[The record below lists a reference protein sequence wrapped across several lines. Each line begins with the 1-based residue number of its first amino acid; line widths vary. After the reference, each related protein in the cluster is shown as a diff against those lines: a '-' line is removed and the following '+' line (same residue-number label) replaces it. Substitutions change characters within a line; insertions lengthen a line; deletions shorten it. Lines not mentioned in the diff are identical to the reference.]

1 MPFVRA
7 SSATACTAAASC
19 RSRSACASASAC
31 TSAACAAACAR
42 CSSHNSRFG
51 QSITQYETARS
62 KSGERLSQ
70 VNVHVPTPTSSAPE
84 RCIVRASSG
93 ASMALSWPSTL
104 IEALKCSGPSVTLDQ
119 RNASTDGSS
128 TSSVRLKLS
137 DGLRRLP
144 SLRRVRPPSLPARKD
159 SRVFAWLNSGLGGGS
174 SALLGVL
181 LLAAT
186 AAMTVC

>member
-1 MPFVRA
+1 M
-7 SSATACTAAASC
+7 
-19 RSRSACASASAC
+19 
-31 TSAACAAACAR
+31 
-42 CSSHNSRFG
+42 
-51 QSITQYETARS
+51 
-62 KSGERLSQ
+62 
-70 VNVHVPTPTSSAPE
+70 NVHVPTPTSSAPE

-93 ASMALSWPSTL
+93 ASKALSWPSTL

-137 DGLRRLP
+137 EGLRRLP

-159 SRVFAWLNSGLGGGS
+159 SRVFAWLNSGLGGGR

-186 AAMTVC
+186 AAMTVLKLRAKPWVQRIAARAQQGGHLPRVPGVVAMHGFRRLRVAHQ